1 MARAKRPPR
10 RRSAPVRRSP
20 SLPSAPSLEAVKA
33 RFGAYLATAEARR
46 RMARLPGGVGVGF
59 FAYAYLGMATPA
71 CHQRWYAEFEKHHR
85 IVFLAP
91 RNHGKSTAASVVYA
105 SHAIITNRNLR
116 VLLIRRTKTAAAKGL
131 RMVREILAREA
142 VVRDWAVPEE
152 GGSFQRKGLSWTS
165 SYFYLARGL
174 DAMDPTFEVVGFGG
188 AITGGHFDL
197 IILDDVEDDKST
209 LTERQR
215 EKTLE
220 WFRGTVLPM
229 LEVGGRVIVIG
240 TRKHGDDLYG
250 RLWKDPTFTVIEDKA
265 ILEWPDM
272 SRVRWVEKR
281 DPRTGRAEI
290 VDVEIPADAPG
301 KCLWPEKNAMRVLL
315 LAQKSIGSILFTRE
329 YQNEITDDLA
339 TPFRPDWMQAAK
351 ARGAGQGFLTGGVV
365 AARGRELAE
374 DVAQHPYCEGLYLY
388 QCWDFAI
395 VDDAKRAQRQDAD
408 WCVGQ
413 TWGYDW
419 EVGERYLLRMVRR
432 RGLSQGQI
440 QALVRAEAAL
450 FPQRVAVIVENNNFG
465 RLIEMG
471 LRASSSLRRP
481 CTGRS
486 PSADPAPLLRS
497 PCARHGLRARDERLG
512 PGHGRRAP
520 RRLGGVQARAGA
532 PRRPDPRPLARRGR
546 RDRGRARRRAPA
558 ALPHPLA
565 RGGRAARTRPPL
577 PARRLDPRR
586 QGPRGQRP
594 PPSRRLRLD
603 GAPRHACGPGPRVLR
618 PGNDPARPLPRRR
631 PAEPD
636 LHRGR
641 HRLPHAAPHRRGAR
655 PAPRPGRVTRRG
667 GVAP

>member
-1 MARAKRPPR
+1 MGRAKRPPR

-33 RFGAYLATAEARR
+33 KFGAYLATAEARR

-209 LTERQR
+209 LTERPR

-301 KCLWPEKNAMRVLL
+301 KCLWPEKNSMRVLL

-388 QCWDFAI
+388 QCWDFAL

-471 LRASSSLRRP
+471 LRASSSLPLFGHTTDRRKHDLYEGVP
-481 CTGRS
+481 AMSTDYENGKVIL
-486 PSADPAPLLRS
+486 PYGGALDLPADQL
-497 PCARHGLRARDERLG
+497 
-512 PGHGRRAP
+512 
-520 RRLGGVQARAGA
+520 
-532 PRRPDPRPLARRGR
+532 DPRPLVDVYVTEHTRLGKESHDDTVMCEWIGVTWLRRFIQ
-546 RDRGRARRRAPA
+546 AELRRRRMGLLTEVRVCALCRTLA
-558 ALPHPLA
+558 ALRTGQDECDWCL
-565 RGGRAARTRPPL
+565 RATA
-577 PARRLDPRR
+577 
-586 QGPRGQRP
+586 Q
-594 PPSRRLRLD
+594 
-603 GAPRHACGPGPRVLR
+603 
-618 PGNDPARPLPRRR
+618 
-631 PAEPD
+631 
-636 LHRGR
+636 
-641 HRLPHAAPHRRGAR
+641 AA
-655 PAPRPGRVTRRG
+655 
-667 GVAP
+667 

>member
-1 MARAKRPPR
+1 MGRAKRPPR
-10 RRSAPVRRSP
+10 RRSAAPLRRSP
-20 SLPSAPSLEAVKA
+20 SLPAAPSVEAVKA
-33 RFGAYLATAEARR
+33 QFGAYLATPEARR
-46 RMARLPGGVGVGF
+46 RMSRLPGGVGVGF
-59 FAYAYLGMATPA
+59 FAYTYLGMATPA
-71 CHQRWYAEFEKHHR
+71 CHQRWYAEFEKHNR

-91 RNHGKSTAASVVYA
+91 RNHGKSTTASVVYA

-240 TRKHGDDLYG
+240 TRKHADDLYG
-250 RLWKDPTFTVIEDKA
+250 RLWEDKTFTVIEDKA

-272 SRVRWVEKR
+272 SRVRWVEKVE
-281 DPRTGRAEI
+281 PETGRVKL
-290 VDVEIPADAPG
+290 VDVIVPPDAPG
-301 KCLWPEKNAMRVLL
+301 RCLWPEKNSMVELL
-315 LAQKSIGSILFTRE
+315 KTMKSIGSILFTRE
-329 YQNEITDDLA
+329 YQNEIIDDLT
-339 TPFRPDWMQAAK
+339 TPFRPAWMQAAK
-351 ARGAGQGFLTGGVV
+351 TRGVGQGFLHAGVI
-365 AARGRELAE
+365 ASRALARELAE
-374 DVAQHPYCEGLYLY
+374 SLAQHPYCEGLYLY
-388 QCWDFAI
+388 QCWDFAL

-450 FPQRVAVIVENNNFG
+450 FPQRIAVIVENNNFG

-471 LRASSSLRRP
+471 LRGSSSLPLFGHTTDRRKHDLYEGVP
-481 CTGRS
+481 AMSTDYENGKVIL
-486 PSADPAPLLRS
+486 PYGGALDLPADQL
-497 PCARHGLRARDERLG
+497 
-512 PGHGRRAP
+512 
-520 RRLGGVQARAGA
+520 
-532 PRRPDPRPLARRGR
+532 DPRPLVDVYVTEHERLGKESHDDTVMCEWIGVTWLRRFIQ
-546 RDRGRARRRAPA
+546 AELRRRRMGLVTEVRPCALCHALA
-558 ALPHPLA
+558 ALRSGQDECDWCL
-565 RGGRAARTRPPL
+565 RAAT
-577 PARRLDPRR
+577 
-586 QGPRGQRP
+586 Q
-594 PPSRRLRLD
+594 
-603 GAPRHACGPGPRVLR
+603 
-618 PGNDPARPLPRRR
+618 
-631 PAEPD
+631 
-636 LHRGR
+636 
-641 HRLPHAAPHRRGAR
+641 AA
-655 PAPRPGRVTRRG
+655 
-667 GVAP
+667 